1 VQFSQLTML
10 AVAAA
15 EEAGEHG
22 EEGSGL
28 VSPVLFHIGPIAIS
42 YVIFSAWIV
51 MAVLVIVSILAT
63 RNLQLVPRGL
73 QNFMEAIVEALM
85 GLIEQTAGSKGRS
98 FAPVVMTLFLF
109 IITANWMGTLPFY
122 GHVKGFQSPNSNLNI
137 TASMAVVVFILC
149 QFYAVKTLGVGG
161 FAKELFIPNPLHILT
176 EITRPVSLSLRLFG
190 NIFAGGVLVHT
201 MLGIAPF
208 ITFIFLGLELFVGA
222 IQALIFT
229 MLALVFLSIANTGHG
244 HDPHHPE
251 NTNETQEEEYA
262 EMRYA
267 ESRAAHH

>member
-1 VQFSQLTML
+1 MQLSQIPML

-22 EEGSGL
+22 EGSGL
-28 VSPVLFHIGPIAIS
+28 VSPVLFHIGPIEIS

-51 MAVLVIVSILAT
+51 MVVLVIASILAT
-63 RNLQLVPRGL
+63 RNMQLVPRGL

-85 GLIEQTAGSKGRS
+85 GLIEQTGGRKGRS

-122 GHVKGFQSPNSNLNI
+122 GNVKGFQSPNSNLNI

-149 QFYAVKTLGVGG
+149 QYYAVKTLGAGG
-161 FAKELFIPNPLHILT
+161 FVKELFVPNPLHILT
-176 EITRPVSLSLRLFG
+176 ELTRPVSLSLRLFG

-229 MLALVFLSIANTGHG
+229 MLSLVFLSIANTGHG
-244 HDPHHPE
+244 HDPHDPGH
-251 NTNETQEEEYA
+251 TNETQEEEYA

-267 ESRAAHH
+267 EMREAHH

>member
-1 VQFSQLTML
+1 MHLSQLTMM

-15 EEAGEHG
+15 EEAGEKS
-22 EEGSGL
+22 EGTSL
-28 VSPVLFHIGPIAIS
+28 VSHTAFSIGPLDVS
-42 YVIFSAWIV
+42 YHIFSAWVV

-63 RNLQLVPRGL
+63 RNMQLVPRGL

-85 GLIEQTAGSKGRS
+85 GIIEQTAGAKGRS
-98 FAPVVMTLFLF
+98 FAPVVMTAFLF
-109 IITANWMGTLPFY
+109 ILTSNWLGTLPLY
-122 GHVKGFQSPNSNLNI
+122 GHVKGFESANSNLNI
-137 TASMAVVVFILC
+137 TASMAVVVFFLC
-149 QFYAVKTLGVGG
+149 QFYALKTLGVGG
-161 FAKELFIPNPLHILT
+161 FVKELFIPNPLHILT
-176 EITRPVSLSLRLFG
+176 ELTRPVSLALRLFG
-190 NIFAGGVLVHT
+190 NICAGGVLVHT

-208 ITFIFLGLELFVGA
+208 ITFIFLGLELFVGL

-229 MLALVFLSIANTGHG
+229 MLSLVFLSIANTGHG

-267 ESRAAHH
+267 ESRATHH